1 MKGLGISP
9 YTGMTMHVEIQYLSC
24 SIDDMTVGPWAS
36 DFVVGNLRSDFG
48 LEGIVRH
55 ASY

>member
-1 MKGLGISP
+1 
-9 YTGMTMHVEIQYLSC
+9 MTIHVEIQYLSY
-24 SIDDMTVGPWAS
+24 SIDDMAIRPWAS

-48 LEGIVRH
+48 LEGMVRH

>member
-1 MKGLGISP
+1 MTIS
-9 YTGMTMHVEIQYLSC
+9 VEIQYLSY
-24 SIDDMTVGPWAS
+24 SIDDMAVGPWAS

-48 LEGIVRH
+48 LKGIVRH

>member
-1 MKGLGISP
+1 MKGLGINPSI
-9 YTGMTMHVEIQYLSC
+9 GMTMHVEIQYLSY
-24 SIDDMTVGPWAS
+24 SIDDMAVGPWAS

-48 LEGIVRH
+48 LKGIVRH